1 MFHGVKIACNRRVH
15 LTRELERIRHDSMDA
30 QTMLSSPK
38 SLWAMNWVNSAA
50 MHRKDVRVRRLTLR
64 LLASTTQHIII
75 MIHLLNNINI
85 VMQHN
90 MMVDLCRLPAEEE
103 RIACNE

>member
-30 QTMLSSPK
+30 QTMLSSLK

-75 MIHLLNNINI
+75 IMIHH
-85 VMQHN
+85 Q
-90 MMVDLCRLPAEEE
+90 PT
-103 RIACNE
+103 